1 MVYNETS
8 GKEQLAK
15 DIEVGRLLFT
25 GQCDFIA
32 AANNMKALPPVTLP
46 EICFAGRSNVGKS
59 SLINALTGRRM
70 LARTS
75 QTPGRTRQLIF
86 FNLASRLQ
94 LVDLPGYGYASA
106 PKTDIKA
113 WTNLTHRYLAR
124 RPSLQRVF
132 LLIDSRRGI
141 GPADRDIM
149 NLLDETAD
157 LIAERY
163 RVLADTSKLPGT
175 HLETPFGTID
185 DTMRSSIRSILD
197 DVKELGR
204 LPVVTFSAGGIA
216 TPADASHMM
225 RMGMDGIFV
234 GSGIFK
240 SDDPPNMADAIVL
253 ATAHYD
259 DASKVAEA
267 QAMIEGNPMKG
278 DELETLEIR
287 LDQRGW

>member
-1 MVYNETS
+1 MVHNETS
-8 GKEQLAK
+8 GEGQLAK
-15 DIEVGRLLFT
+15 DIEAGRLLFA

-32 AANNMKALPPVTLP
+32 AANNMRALPPVTLP

-59 SLINALTGRRM
+59 SLVNALTGRRM

-113 WTNLTHRYLAR
+113 WTNLTRRYLAG

-149 NLLDETAD
+149 NLLDETAVSWAVVMTKAD
-157 LIAERY
+157 KQKAHPLSIICKETEEKISKHVAAYPELFVTSSESGVGIETLRAH
-163 RVLADTSKLPGT
+163 LARFCLP
-175 HLETPFGTID
+175 
-185 DTMRSSIRSILD
+185 
-197 DVKELGR
+197 
-204 LPVVTFSAGGIA
+204 
-216 TPADASHMM
+216 
-225 RMGMDGIFV
+225 
-234 GSGIFK
+234 
-240 SDDPPNMADAIVL
+240 
-253 ATAHYD
+253 
-259 DASKVAEA
+259 
-267 QAMIEGNPMKG
+267 KG
-278 DELETLEIR
+278 DLAAT
-287 LDQRGW
+287 